1 MCSWFGTTDPA
12 PDAQFIDEENKAQ
25 REVTRPKSRS
35 MLAPEAGLEPK
46 CPASTISML

>member
-25 REVTRPKSRS
+25 REVTCPKSRS

-46 CPASTISML
+46 CLASTISML